1 LELLD
6 LRDRALVELALPVG
20 HPSRLENTL
29 LRADI
34 KFTRRELGGAEK
46 LAAEVRSLVESE
58 TAKRFEGAALFFLA
72 RVKHQD
78 GALTTAM
85 EHYVQAEAALR
96 AAGPKHEL
104 AACLS
109 EKASALLD
117 LGKLDG
123 AWDAFNEAQE
133 IFEDTGRLLS
143 WAQNQLGLAR
153 VALRQGDPDHAN
165 TLCRRARSFARREQ
179 LSLVE
184 ANASMVLAEIQMA
197 EGVNEE
203 ASESLDRS
211 IDLFEQL
218 GLVRQ
223 EIYPRLLRILMLLE
237 SASVDRAKTELAQ
250 LWSGPDIDAPWIA
263 KLLMSCIGLTLDVDE
278 APEDFSA
285 AVAEVSEMIGE
296 TEVVPPDIAR
306 CLQLATE
313 RALETGYPERAA
325 QIRTLGSTATA

>member
-1 LELLD
+1 
-6 LRDRALVELALPVG
+6 
-20 HPSRLENTL
+20 
-29 LRADI
+29 
-34 KFTRRELGGAEK
+34 
-46 LAAEVRSLVESE
+46 
-58 TAKRFEGAALFFLA
+58 
-72 RVKHQD
+72 
-78 GALTTAM
+78 
-85 EHYVQAEAALR
+85 
-96 AAGPKHEL
+96 
-104 AACLS
+104 
-109 EKASALLD
+109 
-117 LGKLDG
+117 
-123 AWDAFNEAQE
+123 
-133 IFEDTGRLLS
+133 
-143 WAQNQLGLAR
+143 
-153 VALRQGDPDHAN
+153 
-165 TLCRRARSFARREQ
+165 
-179 LSLVE
+179 
-184 ANASMVLAEIQMA
+184 MVLAEIQMA